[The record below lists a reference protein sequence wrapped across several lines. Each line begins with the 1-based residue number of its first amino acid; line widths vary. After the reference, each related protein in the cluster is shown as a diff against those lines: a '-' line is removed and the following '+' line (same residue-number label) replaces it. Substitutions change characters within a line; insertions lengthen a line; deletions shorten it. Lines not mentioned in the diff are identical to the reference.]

1 MLLQAIAGQAE
12 VHEKW
17 GGVVPGLARDSHA
30 LKMDGV
36 VEKALTGAGL
46 SSAADVDAIA
56 VTVSVDRNYTHIG
69 QIII

>member
-1 MLLQAIAGQAE
+1 MCLNQYFYLLQAIAGQAE

-36 VEKALTGAGL
+36 VEKALAEAGL
-46 SSAADVDAIA
+46 SSAADVDAVA
-56 VTVSVDRNYTHIG
+56 VTVSLDRR
-69 QIII
+69 